1 MSDQKIWIVGA
12 GLMSIDYAKVL
23 EDLSVDYLVIGRGEV
38 SAQAF
43 REETGAEVITG
54 GLEEFLKSSPAIPS
68 KAIVT
73 VDIASLSDTTNRLLE
88 CGIREILLEKPGVG
102 YPQEIVDLV
111 ANARSNKANVLLAY
125 NRRFYASVIRAKEII
140 REDGGVTSFNFEFTE
155 WAHLIGPMKKTK
167 AEHNNWFIGNSSHII
182 DTAFYLGGKPKE
194 ISSFHTGQNE
204 LDWHP
209 ASSIY
214 AGAGV
219 TESGALF
226 SYHANWIGPGR
237 WVIEMLTRKHRLIF
251 KPIEQLQIQEIGSV
265 AVNPA
270 EGVDYSIDE
279 KFKPG
284 LHKQTSAFLEGEYG
298 EFCDVFEQ
306 QNALDYYKKM
316 SNY

>member
-1 MSDQKIWIVGA
+1 MA
-12 GLMSIDYAKVL
+12 IDYAKVL
-23 EDLSVDYLVIGRGEV
+23 DDLSVDYLVIGRGET
-38 SAQAF
+38 SAEAF
-43 REETGAEVITG
+43 REETGAAVITG
-54 GLEEFLKSSPAIPS
+54 GLQEFLRSNPAVPV

-88 CGIREILLEKPGVG
+88 FGIQEILLEKPGVG
-102 YPQEIVDLV
+102 YPQEIRELV
-111 ANARSNKANVLLAY
+111 SNTRMKKANVLLAY
-125 NRRFYASVIRAKEII
+125 NRRFYASVRRAKEII
-140 REDGGVTSFNFEFTE
+140 LEDGGVTSFNFEFTE
-155 WAHLIGPMKKTK
+155 WSHVVGSMDKTK
-167 AEHNNWFIGNSSHII
+167 TEHNNWFIGNSSHII
-182 DTAFYLGGKPKE
+182 DTAFYLGGKPKKIAAFYKGE
-194 ISSFHTGQNE
+194 NE

-219 TESGALF
+219 TELGALF

-237 WVIEMLTRKHRLIF
+237 WVIELLTRKHRLIF

-265 AVNPA
+265 AVKPA

-279 KFKPG
+279 NFKPG
-284 LHKQTSAFLEGEYG
+284 LHKQTTAFLSGEYG

-306 QNALDYYKKM
+306 EEALDYYKKM